1 MEMQILPLEEFD
13 GKVPMGT
20 RLRLSGF
27 APQRTNDL
35 HEGDEV
41 ILIVRGKV
49 GSITFSTDAKG
60 VRSRVHS
67 AAIQEAYVIPEGDSH
82 SPTDWLAD
90 IRSAH
95 KIALDRHNADSPG
108 GQQTLAD
115 DDATDEE
122 LAALE
127 KELEAQEAEDAN
139 DDVEVLVAD
148 DPPVKPEN
156 MTDEEWEASGV
167 REAEA
172 EAEPVSPRA
181 AAKLGKGKAGAR

>member
-82 SPTDWLAD
+82 SPADWLSD
-90 IRSAH
+90 IRQAH
-95 KIALDRHNADSPG
+95 KVALDKHNADSPG
-108 GQQTLAD
+108 GQQTMDNDGEQTD
-115 DDATDEE
+115 DE

-139 DDVEVLVAD
+139 EPDDG
-148 DPPVKPEN
+148 VKPEN
-156 MTDEEWEASGV
+156 MTDEEREASGV
-167 REAEA
+167 REGAEA